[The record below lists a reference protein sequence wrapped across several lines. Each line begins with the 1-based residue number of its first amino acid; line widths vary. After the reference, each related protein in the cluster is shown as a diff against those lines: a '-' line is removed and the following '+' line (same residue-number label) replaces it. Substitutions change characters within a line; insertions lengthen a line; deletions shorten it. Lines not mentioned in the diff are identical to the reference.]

1 MYFSMHVKTDSS
13 APRSQLVVAIEL
25 LEALNQSSGGCEQMC
40 FQRRD
45 PRFLLMRD
53 GLQAAKMFVIS
64 TLPKSI
70 RRGEREKKVF
80 MV

>member
-1 MYFSMHVKTDSS
+1 MHVKTDASS
-13 APRSQLVVAIEL
+13 PRSQVVIGIEL
-25 LEALNQSSGGCEQMC
+25 LEALNQASGGCEQLT

-53 GLQAAKMFVIS
+53 GLQAAKHFVIS

-70 RRGEREKKVF
+70 RVGEREKKVI
-80 MV
+80 VV

>member
-1 MYFSMHVKTDSS
+1 MHVKTEPSS
-13 APRSQLVVAIEL
+13 TRSQVQIGIEL
-25 LEALNQSSGGCEQMC
+25 LEALNQASGGCEQLT

-53 GLQAAKMFVIS
+53 GLQAAKQFVIS

-70 RRGEREKKVF
+70 RGGEREKKTILV
-80 MV
+80 

>member
-1 MYFSMHVKTDSS
+1 MHVKTDSS
-13 APRSQLVVAIEL
+13 SPRSQVVIGIEL
-25 LEALNQSSGGCEQMC
+25 LEALNQAGGGCEQLT

-53 GLQAAKMFVIS
+53 GLRAAKAFVIS

-70 RRGEREKKVF
+70 RVGEREKKIMLVT
-80 MV
+80 

>member
-1 MYFSMHVKTDSS
+1 MKTVIDRQ
-13 APRSQLVVAIEL
+13 AERTQVIVAVEL
-25 LEALNQSSGGCEQMC
+25 LEALNQASGGCEQMC

-53 GLQAAKMFVIS
+53 GLQAMKGFCVT

-70 RRGEREKKVF
+70 RRGEREKKIILV
-80 MV
+80 

>member
-1 MYFSMHVKTDSS
+1 MKIKVDHTD
-13 APRSQLVVAIEL
+13 PRTQVIVAVEL
-25 LEALNQSSGGCEQMC
+25 LESLNQASGGMEQMC

-53 GLQAAKMFVIS
+53 GLEAMKAFCIA

-70 RRGEREKKVF
+70 RKGEREKKLI
-80 MV
+80 MVK

>member
-1 MYFSMHVKTDSS
+1 MHVKTDASS
-13 APRSQLVVAIEL
+13 PRTQIVIGIEL
-25 LEALNQSSGGCEQMC
+25 LEALNQASGGCEQLT

-53 GLQAAKMFVIS
+53 GLQAAKQFVIS

-70 RRGEREKKVF
+70 RVGERERKTILVK
-80 MV
+80 

>member
-1 MYFSMHVKTDSS
+1 MHVKTSDS
-13 APRSQLVVAIEL
+13 APRTQVVIAIEL
-25 LEALNQSSGGCEQMC
+25 LEALNQASGGCEQMC

-53 GLQAAKMFVIS
+53 GLQAAKSFVIS

-70 RRGEREKKVF
+70 RVGERDKKII